1 MEQFIRSFNKTCI
14 VEGRYQLFLIG
25 IKNTILIALFATII
39 GIIIGLMVAVIRYS
53 AKNSKKLY
61 LLDLICKVYVS
72 VIRGTPVVV
81 QLLIMYYTIFAS
93 MDNVLF
99 IAIMTFGINSG
110 AYVAEIARAGIESVD
125 KGQMEAGLSLGLSSS
140 KTMFFI
146 ILPQAVKNIL
156 PALGNEFIALL
167 KETSVAGF
175 IPVIDLTNAGNI
187 IRSRTYDPFFSLYSV
202 AICYLIMVLGLGAVQ
217 KRLERRL
224 SQSDRN

>member
-1 MEQFIRSFNKTCI
+1 MEQFIRSFNKTFI